1 MTSTHCEP
9 VYINSH
15 TMDGSELQSLEH
27 AQRQRL
33 LSDSEQEA
41 PRSTSYLSSS
51 DAVDHSAEP
60 PNHPGSLN
68 FDFEPTA
75 LNSLSASLKTTGNR
89 ASSKGS
95 SESTAPVIPK
105 DQAIKT
111 RRTLREE
118 LLEWRTEIISCT
130 FSAVVLVAL
139 AITISV
145 YQGKPVPQ
153 NPIITINALL
163 AIYTLLLSRR

>member
-75 LNSLSASLKTTGNR
+75 LNSLSASLKQQEIEQAPKGP
-89 ASSKGS
+89 ASPQLRSF
-95 SESTAPVIPK
+95 PR
-105 DQAIKT
+105 T
-111 RRTLREE
+111 R
-118 LLEWRTEIISCT
+118 
-130 FSAVVLVAL
+130 
-139 AITISV
+139 
-145 YQGKPVPQ
+145 
-153 NPIITINALL
+153 
-163 AIYTLLLSRR
+163 LSRPGELCVKNFWNGEPRSFRARFPPSF